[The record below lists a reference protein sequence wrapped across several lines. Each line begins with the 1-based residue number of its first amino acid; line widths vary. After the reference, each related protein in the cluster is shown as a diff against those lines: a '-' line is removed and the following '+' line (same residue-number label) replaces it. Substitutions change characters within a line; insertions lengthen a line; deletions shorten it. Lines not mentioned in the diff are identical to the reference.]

1 MPELKLTK
9 KFLKDLENLRKK
21 DKKKLRQV
29 IKSMALLEQNPLH
42 PGLHIE
48 RIVNDPSAWSARVD
62 RRLRISFEPQQLEK
76 LYIPHGSDK
85 TLNNRNKLFACTNG
99 RDMVKDMYGV

>member
-9 KFLKDLENLRKK
+9 KFLKDLEHLRKK

-29 IKSMALLEQNPLH
+29 TKSLALLEQNPLH
-42 PGLHIE
+42 PGLPIE

-62 RRLRISFEPQQLEK
+62 RRLRISFEPQEHLPSGDPDWTK
-76 LYIPHGSDK
+76 PIILLRILDHDDLYKKP
-85 TLNNRNKLFACTNG
+85 R
-99 RDMVKDMYGV
+99 

>member
-62 RRLRISFEPQQLEK
+62 RRLRISFEPQEYLPSGNPDWTK
-76 LYIPHGSDK
+76 SIILLRILDHDDLYKEP
-85 TLNNRNKLFACTNG
+85 R
-99 RDMVKDMYGV
+99 